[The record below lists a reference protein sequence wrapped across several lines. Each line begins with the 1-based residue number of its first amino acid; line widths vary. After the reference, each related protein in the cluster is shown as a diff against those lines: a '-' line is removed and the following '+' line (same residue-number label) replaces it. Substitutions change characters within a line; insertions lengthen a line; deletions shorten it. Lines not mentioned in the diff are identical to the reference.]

1 MTLDLRCL
9 VYVNRVNSKKTA
21 KGQAKLC
28 STAYIK
34 DMCRCTNCKI
44 FNSFKQANYRKN
56 NLEKV
61 RIYQQKYRKENF
73 EKIKKYHYTN
83 KRQTIK
89 DIDEY
94 RKKNREYNYKYR
106 AKNKEKIQEMWRQ
119 KDRRR
124 RASIK
129 QNGYERYTESEVI
142 EKYGLNCHLCNQP
155 VDMSA
160 TRLIGSPGWEQG
172 LHIEH
177 YVDIALGG
185 PDTLENVRPS
195 HAICNLT
202 KNPRGMV

>member
-1 MTLDLRCL
+1 MNNDLRCL
-9 VYVNRVNSKKTA
+9 VYVNKVKSKNTA

-34 DMCRCTNCKI
+34 NMCRCENCKACNRLTKNI
-44 FNSFKQANYRKN
+44 YRKN
-56 NLEKV
+56 NLEKM
-61 RIYQQKYRKENF
+61 REYQKKYRKENP
-73 EKIKKYHYTN
+73 KKVKKYYYKSK
-83 KRQTIK
+83 KRVIK
-89 DIDEY
+89 DLDLH
-94 RKKNREYNYKYR
+94 RKKNKEYNYKYR
-106 AKNKEKIQEMWRQ
+106 KKNPEKIREIWRQ

-202 KNPRGMV
+202 KTPRAMV